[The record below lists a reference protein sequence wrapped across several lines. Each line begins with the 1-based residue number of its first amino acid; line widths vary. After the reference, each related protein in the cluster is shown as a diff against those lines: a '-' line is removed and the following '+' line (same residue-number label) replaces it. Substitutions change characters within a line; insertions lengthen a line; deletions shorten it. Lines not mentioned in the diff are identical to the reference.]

1 MASPNSAPS
10 RSSALPAAFLWAT
23 LVVILVAPS
32 QLAYAVHPK
41 DGPFIGY
48 ADLLAAVVC
57 LSALL
62 VALVTRCW
70 SRLVFPPPAAW
81 ALVVVAALSAGN
93 ALQPRSA
100 VVESVQWALYL
111 IAVYMLFVNVL
122 TDRLRL
128 RYALAALT
136 LATTGVVLW
145 GLAQYLTEA
154 DPLQVRAGFSNRNTY
169 SAFLAVTLPLLLAV
183 GLHTRRTGWAIWW
196 LALVALGL
204 LTMLS
209 GPLIWVTLPALAWV
223 AFSRSGLRRWVP
235 LAGLAVSLAAAPF
248 VLPRN
253 YQAAWSELAHPYETQ
268 ILKVPGGP
276 GEAREL
282 SVPIVKKRWLEWQ
295 PALRMLSANFPLG
308 VGAGNY
314 QINIG
319 QYYED
324 LGANPDFPA
333 ASLPNVKK
341 SEPDTNNLYLVT
353 AGSMGICGLT
363 ALVGLLAHFWRRA
376 GNLWSVAEDHLG
388 RGLAAGLPAA
398 LLALV
403 IGNLFTAMFVR
414 GLSLVI
420 VLLFALVESTL
431 RLHQGQPELRQ
442 SPGV

>member
-1 MASPNSAPS
+1 MADFGPPPSPP
-10 RSSALPAAFLWAT
+10 RALPTAFLWAA
-23 LVVILVAPS
+23 LAVILVAPS

-57 LSALL
+57 LLALL
-62 VALVTRCW
+62 VVVATRRW
-70 SRLVFPPPAAW
+70 SQLVFPPLAAW
-81 ALVVVAALSAGN
+81 ALVAVAALSAAN

-100 VVESVQWALYL
+100 LVETIQWALYL

-128 RYALAALT
+128 RYALVALT
-136 LATTGVVLW
+136 VATTGAVLW
-145 GLAQYLTEA
+145 GLAQYLTET
-154 DPLQVRAGFSNRNTY
+154 DPLRVRAGFSNRNTY
-169 SAFLAVTLPLLLAV
+169 SAFLALVLPLLLAV
-183 GLHTRRTGWAIWW
+183 GLHTRRTGWAVWW

-204 LTMLS
+204 VTMLS
-209 GPLIWVTLPALAWV
+209 GPLIWVTLLSLVWV
-223 AFSRSGLRRWVP
+223 ACTATGLRRGVP
-235 LAGLAVSLAAAPF
+235 LAALAVVVAAAPL

-253 YQAAWSELAHPYETQ
+253 YQAAWNELAYPYETE

-282 SVPIVKKRWLEWQ
+282 TVPIVKKRWLEWQ
-295 PALRMLSANFPLG
+295 PALRMLSANFSLG

-324 LGANPDFPA
+324 VGANPDFPA

-341 SEPDTNNLYLVT
+341 GEPDTNNLYLVT

-363 ALVGLLAHFWRRA
+363 ALLGLFAHFWRRA
-376 GNLWSVAEDHLG
+376 TNLWSVAEDDLG

-420 VLLFALVESTL
+420 VLLFALVEATL
-431 RLHQGQPELRQ
+431 RLNQGQRELRQ